1 MALAQEVV
9 GVLVGGCT
17 IDELTKRVAEVCRLY
32 AGTLASPLA
41 GREPGP
47 VAPR

>member
-1 MALAQEVV
+1 MAIAEKVAD
-9 GVLVGGCT
+9 VLVGVCT
-17 IDELTKRVAEVCRLY
+17 TDELTKRGAEVRRLY

-41 GREPGP
+41 GPNLGP